1 MNRLIKENGVV
12 LGFLVFWGFINFICL
27 MMAKE
32 NAYYAKENFFPFSE
46 LKLKYAYDIT
56 EFLIYGVSPFVVF
69 LIIKL
74 IQNEKK

>member
-12 LGFLVFWGFINFICL
+12 LGFLVLWGFINFICL
-27 MMAKE
+27 MVAKE
-32 NAYYAKENFFPFSE
+32 DASYAKDNLFPFTE

-74 IQNEKK
+74 MQHEQK

>member
-1 MNRLIKENGVV
+1 MNKLIKENGVV
-12 LGFLVFWGFINFICL
+12 LGFLVLWGFINFICL
-27 MMAKE
+27 MIAKE
-32 NAYYAKENFFPFSE
+32 NAYYAKDNFFPFTE

-74 IQNEKK
+74 MQHEQK

>member
-1 MNRLIKENGVV
+1 MKKLIKENGVV

-32 NAYYAKENFFPFSE
+32 NAYYAKDNLFPFTE

-74 IQNEKK
+74 MQNEKK